1 VPGKNL
7 KKAGPFVIPLTISVA
22 LAAAD
27 LAGDD
32 LVLPADERRWQGA
45 YEEALELYERALA
58 DDPASAPAWSGVAT
72 CLETLDEGRAVTV
85 LAEAMSEPTS
95 ALPASALTTLAAGWA
110 RRGAAEK
117 ALKLLTAEAESA
129 TGRCFLIQGQI
140 QFAGHELPSAIE
152 KFKKA
157 MAAGESAAPYYL
169 AEALLETGH
178 CDEAELYVNEFLDV
192 FPYVAEARCTR
203 AEIYYRRGEHDLA
216 AEELARA
223 LAYDPK
229 NKRALFDLA
238 AIAALKGD
246 YGAAIRR
253 YGEVT
258 KLDPGEKRASFRI
271 AKAYERVDPLVAAQ
285 KLAEHRRRFD

>member
-1 VPGKNL
+1 VPEKNL
-7 KKAGPFVIPLTISVA
+7 KKAGFFVIPLTISVA

-27 LAGDD
+27 LASDE
-32 LVLPADERRWQGA
+32 LILSADERRWQGA
-45 YEEALELYERALA
+45 YEEALELYERALV
-58 DDPASAPAWSGVAT
+58 DDPASAPAWSGAAA
-72 CLETLDEGRAVTV
+72 CLETLDEGRAVAV
-85 LAEAMSEPTS
+85 LAEAVGEPTS
-95 ALPASALTTLAAGWA
+95 ALPPPALTILAGGLA

-117 ALKLLTAEAESA
+117 ALKLLNAEAENA
-129 TGRCFLIQGQI
+129 AGRCFLVQGQI
-140 QFAGHELPSAIE
+140 KFAGRELPLAIE

-157 MAAGESAAPYYL
+157 KAAGESAAPYYL

-178 CDEAELYVNEFLDV
+178 CDEAELYVNEFLEI
-192 FPYVAEARCTR
+192 FPYVAEARCAR
-203 AEIYYRRGEHDLA
+203 AEIYYRRGEYDLA

-229 NKRALFDLA
+229 NKRALFDLG

-246 YGAAIRR
+246 YGTAIRR

-258 KLDPGEKRASFRI
+258 KLDPGEKRASFRL

-285 KLAEHRRRFD
+285 KLEEYRRRFD

>member
-1 VPGKNL
+1 MPGKNL
-7 KKAGPFVIPLTISVA
+7 KKAGFFVIPLTISVA

-27 LAGDD
+27 IAGDE
-32 LVLPADERRWQGA
+32 LILSADERRWQGA
-45 YEEALELYERALA
+45 YEEALELYERALV
-58 DDPASAPAWSGVAT
+58 DDPTSAPAWSGAAA
-72 CLETLDEGRAVTV
+72 CLETLDEGRAVAV
-85 LAEAMSEPTS
+85 LAEAVGEPTS
-95 ALPASALTTLAAGWA
+95 ALPPPALTILAAGFA

-117 ALKLLTAEAESA
+117 ALKLLNAEAENA
-129 TGRCFLIQGQI
+129 AGRCFLIQGQI
-140 QFAGHELPSAIE
+140 KLADRELPLAIE

-157 MAAGESAAPYYL
+157 KAAGESAAPYYL

-178 CDEAELYVNEFLDV
+178 CDEAELYVNEFLEI
-192 FPYVAEARCTR
+192 FPYVAEARCAR
-203 AEIYYRRGEHDLA
+203 AEIYYRRGEYDLA

-229 NKRALFDLA
+229 NKRALFDLG

-246 YGAAIRR
+246 YGTAIRR

-258 KLDPGEKRASFRI
+258 KLDPGEKRASFRL

-285 KLAEHRRRFD
+285 KLEEYRRRFD

>member
-1 VPGKNL
+1 MPGKNL
-7 KKAGPFVIPLTISVA
+7 KKASFFLIPPIISVA

-32 LVLPADERRWQGA
+32 VILSADERRWQGA
-45 YEEALELYERALA
+45 HEEALELYERALV
-58 DDPASAPAWSGVAT
+58 DDPTSAPAWSGAAV

-85 LAEAMSEPTS
+85 LAEAMSEPAC
-95 ALPASALTTLAAGWA
+95 ALPAPAVTILAGGWA
-110 RRGAAEK
+110 RRGAPEK
-117 ALKLLTAEAESA
+117 ALKLLTAEAENA
-129 TGRCFLIQGQI
+129 AGRSFLIQGQI
-140 QFAGHELPSAIE
+140 QFARHELPSAIE

-169 AEALLETGH
+169 AEALLEAGR

-192 FPYVAEARCTR
+192 FPYVAEARCAR
-203 AEIYYRRGEHDLA
+203 AEIHYRRGEYDLA
-216 AEELARA
+216 ADELVRA
-223 LAYDPK
+223 LTYDPK

-238 AIAALKGD
+238 ALAALKGD

-258 KLDPGEKRASFRI
+258 KLDPGAKRAFLRM
-271 AKAYERVDPLVAAQ
+271 AKAYEHVDALVAAQ
-285 KLAEHRRRFD
+285 KLEEYRRRFD